1 MFRKIKLDKSFLVM
15 VASLAIPIILQQL
28 VETFVGLAD
37 SMMVSSYSELGVSA
51 VQVANQWEWVSTSL
65 SFGICSGVG
74 IYVAQFFGSQDYQ
87 NLRKSF
93 GLMLILSLLVS
104 LPFTLAAVFFPDLIC
119 GFYINDAA
127 VIHQSASYLVITAL
141 SYVFVMISF
150 TYNYTYRCIGKTKV
164 TMYVSSFVVLFN
176 CLLNYLLIFGHF
188 GFPEMGIA
196 GAAMGTLISRAA
208 GTVIFFIYT
217 RLSHQVFIGTPQEM
231 FKIQWSNY
239 KSLFIRILPTVAN
252 EGLFGLGQSLFVK
265 AFGMLG
271 ATAIASVAIADRIS
285 NIFFMVIWAIVSA
298 VQAIIGAE
306 LGKNNIAQAKKYA
319 SMFMKLGLYTTII
332 LGIGLVLTAFPSV
345 RLLYSNES
353 EIVQNAAAYI
363 LMAYS
368 VKICLRLFNAVIFG
382 FLRAGGDTKY
392 LAFLDSGILYLV
404 GIPLA
409 FLCVSVFHL
418 DIISSVLIVQIEQ
431 AVRIYLAYRRYKQ
444 GQWLSNVTGDITG
457 QPA

>member
-1 MFRKIKLDKSFLVM
+1 MRNKTKLDKSFLSM
-15 VASLAIPIILQQL
+15 VATLAIPMILQQL

-37 SMMVSSYSELGVSA
+37 SMMVSSYSQLGVSA
-51 VQVANQWEWVSTSL
+51 VQVASQWEWVSTSL

-74 IYVAQFFGSQDYQ
+74 IYVAQFFGSKDYA
-87 NLRKSF
+87 NLKKSF
-93 GLMLILSLLVS
+93 GLMLLLSLLVA
-104 LPFTLAAVFFPDLIC
+104 LPFTLAAVFFPEVIC
-119 GFYINDAA
+119 GFYIADKA
-127 VIHQSASYLVITAL
+127 VIAEASYYLVLTAL

-164 TMYVSSFVVLFN
+164 TMYVSSLVVLLN
-176 CLLNYLLIFGHF
+176 CLLNYLLIFGRL
-188 GFPEMGIA
+188 GLPEMGVA
-196 GAAMGTLISRAA
+196 GAGMGTLLSRAI
-208 GTVIFFIYT
+208 GSLIFFVYSRMT
-217 RLSHQVFIGTPQEM
+217 SQVFIGKFNEM
-231 FKIQWSNY
+231 FKINLATY
-239 KSLFIRILPTVAN
+239 KPLFIRILPTVAN

-306 LGKNNIAQAKKYA
+306 LGRNNIKKAQEYA
-319 SMFMKLGLYTTII
+319 SMFMRLGVYTTSI
-332 LGIGLVLTAFPSV
+332 LGIGLLITAFPSV
-345 RLLYSNES
+345 HLLYGNES
-353 EIVQNAAAYI
+353 PIVQEAAAYI
-363 LMAYS
+363 LMAYA

-409 FLCVSVFHL
+409 FFCVGVLHL
-418 DIISSVLIVQIEQ
+418 NIVIAVLIVQIEQ
-431 AVRIYLAYRRYKQ
+431 AVRIYLAYRRYKA
-444 GQWLSNVTGDITG
+444 GYWLSNITGDI
-457 QPA
+457 AS